1 MFPPFEGLAN
11 PVNADTEEEEI
22 GIDED
27 TCIFDDLLTMK
38 FPISSGIE
46 ERQKPTDAQCGF
58 SLGLAAE
65 VTVFAFISDPLA
77 LPETE
82 EEEVLVLTFKKFGC
96 ARAVVVAK
104 AGIPEAI

>member
-11 PVNADTEEEEI
+11 PVDAVTEEEEI

-27 TCIFDDLLTMK
+27 TCIVDDLLTIK

-65 VTVFAFISDPLA
+65 VTVFA
-77 LPETE
+77 
-82 EEEVLVLTFKKFGC
+82 
-96 ARAVVVAK
+96 
-104 AGIPEAI
+104 